1 MGLTDIVCVTH
12 FSLGCYD
19 EKWQSLKSVNSADS
33 FYPTTRQP
41 TQPSHILLIISVLR
55 IVEVLFSLDWICKIS
70 GQRRLSSFLSWQK
83 AGEQELEEKGQ
94 VGERF
99 PAGTVG

>member
-1 MGLTDIVCVTH
+1 MDLTDIECVTH

-41 TQPSHILLIISVLR
+41 IQPSHILFIINVLC
-55 IVEVLFSLDWICKIS
+55 IVEIV
-70 GQRRLSSFLSWQK
+70 
-83 AGEQELEEKGQ
+83 
-94 VGERF
+94 F
-99 PAGTVG
+99 PFD